1 MECSRNASVRACAAG
16 KLFVYWYGSEPRLC
30 LTDAAQIKE
39 FLSSKYAANATG
51 KSWLQRQGTRH
62 FIGRGVL
69 MANGAHWSHQRHA
82 VAPAFMPDR
91 LKASRARR
99 RHLHSFSL
107 NFPFL
112 FFPVSFYWT
121 GRGR

>member
-1 MECSRNASVRACAAG
+1 M
-16 KLFVYWYGSEPRLC
+16 YWYGSEPRLC

-69 MANGAHWSHQRHA
+69 MANGAHWSHQRHV
-82 VAPAFMPDR
+82 VAPAFMPDK
-91 LKASRARR
+91 LKVPPPPP
-99 RHLHSFSL
+99 
-107 NFPFL
+107 PFT
-112 FFPVSFYWT
+112 FFLSPVSFSFFLFRSFLLSFFFSWT
-121 GRGR
+121 GRVGR